1 MKKILLVGAIAAAFG
16 APMAAHAESTT
27 INPAI
32 SGSTATAKLDF
43 TIVIPA
49 VLYVRIGT
57 GSGIGAANNA
67 TVDGIT
73 FTVPATNIGD
83 STVVAG
89 VGGDLNATTPGSVTV
104 RVFSNFGTGVGLN
117 AAAGGQLTSSG
128 GDTIA
133 WTDISVATA
142 ALAATTA
149 GYTNGTLAHPALTAA
164 GVGTS
169 VPIAAVSRLVR
180 QETKWTF
187 TYLNT
192 TVKPAGSYGAGT
204 GTNGRL
210 TYTATQV

>member
-1 MKKILLVGAIAAAFG
+1 MKQILLFGVIAAAFA
-16 APMAAHAESTT
+16 APMAVQAESTT

-32 SGSTATAKLDF
+32 SGSAATAKLDF
-43 TIVIPA
+43 TIVIPS

-57 GSGIGAANNA
+57 GNGIGAANNT

-83 STVVAG
+83 GTVVAG
-89 VGGDLNATTPGSVTV
+89 VGGDLNVVTPGSVTV
-104 RVFSNFGTGVGLN
+104 RVFSNFGSGVGLN

-133 WTDISVATA
+133 WTDIAVATA
-142 ALAATTA
+142 ALAATTT
-149 GYTNGTLAHPALTAA
+149 GYTNGTLAHPVLTGA

-169 VPIAAVSRLVR
+169 VAIAAVSRLVR

-187 TYLNT
+187 TYTNAT
-192 TVKPAGSYGAGT
+192 AKPAGSYGAGT

>member
-1 MKKILLVGAIAAAFG
+1 MKKLLLASVIATVFAAPL
-16 APMAAHAESTT
+16 AVHAESTT
-27 INPAI
+27 VNPAI
-32 SGSTATAKLDF
+32 SGSTATGRLDF
-43 TIVIPA
+43 TVVIPA
-49 VLYVRIGT
+49 VLYLRIGT
-57 GSGIGAANNA
+57 GNAIAAANNA
-67 TVDGIT
+67 TIDGIT

-133 WTDISVATA
+133 WTDIAVATA
-142 ALAATTA
+142 ALPATTA

-169 VPIAAVSRLVR
+169 VPIAAVGRLVR

-187 TYLNT
+187 SYSNSTA
-192 TVKPAGSYGAGT
+192 KPAGSYGAGT